1 MRHCS
6 TYLIRL
12 RSHAG
17 MDVGVDEGLKARG
30 LQSDWGP
37 KRKHPLT
44 NRRRGLVTRE
54 GDRGGVRLALG
65 ARVRV
70 SGTERDRW
78 RRDERER
85 LREREKGRGDSETTR
100 GRGETGLG

>member
-1 MRHCS
+1 
-6 TYLIRL
+6 
-12 RSHAG
+12 
-17 MDVGVDEGLKARG
+17 MDVGMDEGLEARG
-30 LQSDWGP
+30 LQSDRGL
-37 KRKHPLT
+37 KKKHSLA

-54 GDRGGVRLALG
+54 GDQGGARLALG

-70 SGTERDRW
+70 SGTERDHW